1 MAGRRGGVSV
11 FHRHIL
17 VKPPHFQFGTLP
29 SITLGALGPQTLFP
43 FQTISLISFLGEG
56 RVAAPQV

>member
-1 MAGRRGGVSV
+1 MAGSRGGVSV

-29 SITLGALGPQTLFP
+29 SIMLGALGPQTLF
-43 FQTISLISFLGEG
+43 SFPDNKLNFFPG
-56 RVAAPQV
+56 